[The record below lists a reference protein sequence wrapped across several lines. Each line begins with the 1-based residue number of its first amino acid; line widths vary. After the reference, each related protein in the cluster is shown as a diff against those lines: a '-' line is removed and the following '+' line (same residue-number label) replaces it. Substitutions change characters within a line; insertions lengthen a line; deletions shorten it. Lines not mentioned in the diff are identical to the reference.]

1 MSTTWKTLT
10 QRHRKLPA
18 LVCLG
23 AILALTLSSAGAGL
37 RQGDAGGNAAQNVL
51 RVEMDFRLNLNEPGD
66 NLDAPQFHTVMS
78 PFGNLDSHYI
88 QVTWNYREKPDFLP
102 GGVQVQS
109 WNGDQFVAKKD
120 ISDEKLSFTAESI
133 SWTQVMETNGTNLT
147 FYIKDGKSATWG
159 RFGGLETSVSEQA
172 PVADL
177 NKFDHEVTIK
187 NTVFTYG
194 ANRVDR
200 LTIKEIRRYGAE
212 GLISVDKS
220 PKPVFVTS
228 DVLEPTQ

>member
-1 MSTTWKTLT
+1 M
-10 QRHRKLPA
+10 
-18 LVCLG
+18 
-23 AILALTLSSAGAGL
+23 
-37 RQGDAGGNAAQNVL
+37 
-51 RVEMDFRLNLNEPGD
+51 
-66 NLDAPQFHTVMS
+66 
-78 PFGNLDSHYI
+78 
-88 QVTWNYREKPDFLP
+88 
-102 GGVQVQS
+102 
-109 WNGDQFVAKKD
+109 
-120 ISDEKLSFTAESI
+120 FT
-133 SWTQVMETNGTNLT
+133 
-147 FYIKDGKSATWG
+147 SATWG

-187 NTVFTYG
+187 HTVFTYG